1 MRIKIIKTQQLLM
14 IKIKIEIILKIIMY
28 FYYIFDERRKVS
40 KNRVL
45 NETVGSSIV
54 DF

>member
-1 MRIKIIKTQQLLM
+1 M

-28 FYYIFDERRKVS
+28 FYYSIFDGRRKVS